1 MRTSSFNV
9 SSESRWCSLV
19 VCVNQTN
26 GGETRV
32 MSFSNVSSL
41 HSKALFV
48 SLFCSLIRRNTRDS
62 KSETNMMFS
71 LPLSSS
77 NVLSSVS
84 SSLKSSHRR
93 TTRDSPRGGI
103 TTPKAADVMRE
114 GNDVLRRQRRQRGR
128 EAREEEHATN
138 ARSRREVLK
147 ILPTSGVAL
156 VATTVAIG
164 GFTAQ
169 PSFAAGEKLS
179 SVEEKE
185 LAKERRKAAV
195 RAAAERAKETGVGGN
210 AFSDSEYM
218 VGEDHSPNAHSHQE
232 EGSKGSFV

>member
-1 MRTSSFNV
+1 
-9 SSESRWCSLV
+9 
-19 VCVNQTN
+19 
-26 GGETRV
+26 
-32 MSFSNVSSL
+32 
-41 HSKALFV
+41 
-48 SLFCSLIRRNTRDS
+48 
-62 KSETNMMFS
+62 MFS

-77 NVLSSVS
+77 NASSVS

-93 TTRDSPRGGI
+93 TTRSPRGGS
-103 TTPKAADVMRE
+103 TTKAADVMRE

-138 ARSRREVLK
+138 ARSRREVVLK

-156 VATTVAIG
+156 VAATTVAIG
-164 GFTAQ
+164 GFTIAH
-169 PSFAAGEKLS
+169 PSFAAGEKRS
-179 SVEEKE
+179 PVEEKE

>member
-1 MRTSSFNV
+1 
-9 SSESRWCSLV
+9 
-19 VCVNQTN
+19 
-26 GGETRV
+26 
-32 MSFSNVSSL
+32 
-41 HSKALFV
+41 
-48 SLFCSLIRRNTRDS
+48 
-62 KSETNMMFS
+62 
-71 LPLSSS
+71 
-77 NVLSSVS
+77 
-84 SSLKSSHRR
+84 
-93 TTRDSPRGGI
+93 
-103 TTPKAADVMRE
+103 MRE

-138 ARSRREVLK
+138 TRSRREVLK

-156 VATTVAIG
+156 VATTMAIG

>member
-1 MRTSSFNV
+1 
-9 SSESRWCSLV
+9 
-19 VCVNQTN
+19 
-26 GGETRV
+26 
-32 MSFSNVSSL
+32 
-41 HSKALFV
+41 
-48 SLFCSLIRRNTRDS
+48 
-62 KSETNMMFS
+62 MFS
-71 LPLSSS
+71 FPLVSS
-77 NVLSSVS
+77 NVSSVS

-93 TTRDSPRGGI
+93 TTRSPRGGI
-103 TTPKAADVMRE
+103 TTNRAADVTRE
-114 GNDVLRRQRRQRGR
+114 GNDALRRQRRQRGR
-128 EAREEEHATN
+128 EEARDEEERATN
-138 ARSRREVLK
+138 ARSRREVVLK
-147 ILPTSGVAL
+147 ILPYTSGVAL
-156 VATTVAIG
+156 VAATTVAIG
-164 GFTAQ
+164 GFTIAH

>member
-1 MRTSSFNV
+1 
-9 SSESRWCSLV
+9 
-19 VCVNQTN
+19 
-26 GGETRV
+26 
-32 MSFSNVSSL
+32 
-41 HSKALFV
+41 
-48 SLFCSLIRRNTRDS
+48 
-62 KSETNMMFS
+62 MFS

-77 NVLSSVS
+77 NASSVS

-93 TTRDSPRGGI
+93 TTRSPRGGI
-103 TTPKAADVMRE
+103 TTKAADVMRE

-138 ARSRREVLK
+138 TRSRREVLK
-147 ILPTSGVAL
+147 ILPTSGVVAL
-156 VATTVAIG
+156 VATTVMAIG
-164 GFTAQ
+164 GFTAH
-169 PSFAAGEKLS
+169 PSFAAGGEKRA

-218 VGEDHSPNAHSHQE
+218 VGEDHTPNAHSHQE

>member
-1 MRTSSFNV
+1 MFSVSLSSSF
-9 SSESRWCSLV
+9 
-19 VCVNQTN
+19 
-26 GGETRV
+26 
-32 MSFSNVSSL
+32 VSSL
-41 HSKALFV
+41 
-48 SLFCSLIRRNTRDS
+48 I
-62 KSETNMMFS
+62 KS
-71 LPLSSS
+71 
-77 NVLSSVS
+77 
-84 SSLKSSHRR
+84 SSHRGR
-93 TTRDSPRGGI
+93 TNRSPIRDGGI
-103 TTPKAADVMRE
+103 TTKAADVTRDA
-114 GNDVLRRQRRQRGR
+114 GNDVLLRQQRRQRGR
-128 EAREEEHATN
+128 EAKREEEHKTTNN

-156 VATTVAIG
+156 VVATAIG
-164 GFTAQ
+164 GFTAH
-169 PSFAAGEKLS
+169 PSFASGEKLS

>member
-1 MRTSSFNV
+1 MFSFPLV
-9 SSESRWCSLV
+9 SS
-19 VCVNQTN
+19 N
-26 GGETRV
+26 
-32 MSFSNVSSL
+32 
-41 HSKALFV
+41 A
-48 SLFCSLIRRNTRDS
+48 
-62 KSETNMMFS
+62 
-71 LPLSSS
+71 
-77 NVLSSVS
+77 SSVS

-93 TTRDSPRGGI
+93 TTRSPIRGGI
-103 TTPKAADVMRE
+103 TTIKAADVTREE
-114 GNDVLRRQRRQRGR
+114 GNDALLRQQRRHKRGR
-128 EAREEEHATN
+128 EAKREEEERATTN
-138 ARSRREVLK
+138 TTRSRREVLK

-156 VATTVAIG
+156 VVATTI
-164 GFTAQ
+164 GFTTAH
-169 PSFAAGEKLS
+169 PSFAAEKLS

>member
-1 MRTSSFNV
+1 
-9 SSESRWCSLV
+9 
-19 VCVNQTN
+19 
-26 GGETRV
+26 
-32 MSFSNVSSL
+32 
-41 HSKALFV
+41 
-48 SLFCSLIRRNTRDS
+48 
-62 KSETNMMFS
+62 MFS

-77 NVLSSVS
+77 NASSVS

-93 TTRDSPRGGI
+93 TTRSPRGGS
-103 TTPKAADVMRE
+103 TTKAADVMRE

-128 EAREEEHATN
+128 EAREEERATTNN

-147 ILPTSGVAL
+147 ILPTSGVVAL
-156 VATTVAIG
+156 VATTVMAIG

>member
-1 MRTSSFNV
+1 
-9 SSESRWCSLV
+9 
-19 VCVNQTN
+19 
-26 GGETRV
+26 
-32 MSFSNVSSL
+32 
-41 HSKALFV
+41 
-48 SLFCSLIRRNTRDS
+48 
-62 KSETNMMFS
+62 MFS
-71 LPLSSS
+71 FPLVSS
-77 NVLSSVS
+77 NVSSVS

-93 TTRDSPRGGI
+93 TTRSPRGGI
-103 TTPKAADVMRE
+103 TTNRAADVTRE
-114 GNDVLRRQRRQRGR
+114 GNDALRRQRRQRGR
-128 EAREEEHATN
+128 EEARDEEERATN
-138 ARSRREVLK
+138 ARSRREVVLK

-156 VATTVAIG
+156 VAATTVAIG
-164 GFTAQ
+164 GFTIAH
-169 PSFAAGEKLS
+169 PSFAAPGEKRS